1 MVIGGFEMDGTEL
14 RQKIEEI
21 IKTKVKEIGR
31 PDLFR
36 EPMIG
41 FASCDMPELVNVKE
55 TVGPWH
61 DLPEDQLLG
70 ARTVIAFCVPST
82 KVVAFDPADSKFSG
96 LIWSEAYVLINKN
109 FEIISKAVADFLR
122 SQGYEA
128 STVKATN
135 DYDTSDP
142 KSSWSH
148 RTMACAAGLGTF
160 GLNRIL
166 ITRKGSAVRYCSLIT
181 NAVIEP
187 TGPYN
192 GPKCL
197 GLNGGSCDICLKAC
211 PVNALTRWFDGGK
224 FDCQDLQE
232 VYHER
237 MLDELSV
244 DTAGT
249 CGKCI
254 SACPLA
260 YIE

>member
-1 MVIGGFEMDGTEL
+1 MESTDL

-21 IKTKVKEIGR
+21 IKAKVKEIGR

-36 EPMIG
+36 EPMVG
-41 FASCDMPELVNVKE
+41 FASCDMPELVNIKE

-61 DLPEDQLLG
+61 KLPEDQLPG

-82 KVVAFDPADSKFSG
+82 QEVAKSPAGSKFSG
-96 LIWSEAYVLINKN
+96 LVWSEAYDLINEN
-109 FEIISKAVADFLR
+109 FVIISNAVVDFLR

-128 STVKATN
+128 STFKATN
-135 DYDTSDP
+135 DYDHSDP
-142 KSSWSH
+142 VSSWSH

-166 ITRKGSAVRYCSLIT
+166 MTRKGSAVRYCSLVT
-181 NAVIEP
+181 DAVIEP
-187 TGPYN
+187 TGPYD
-192 GPKCL
+192 GPVCL

-211 PVNALTRWFDGGK
+211 PVDALTRWFDGGK
-224 FDCQDLQE
+224 FDCQELQDNYHDL
-232 VYHER
+232 
-237 MLDELSV
+237 MLEEWSV
-244 DTAGT
+244 DTSGT

-254 SACPLA
+254 SSCPLC